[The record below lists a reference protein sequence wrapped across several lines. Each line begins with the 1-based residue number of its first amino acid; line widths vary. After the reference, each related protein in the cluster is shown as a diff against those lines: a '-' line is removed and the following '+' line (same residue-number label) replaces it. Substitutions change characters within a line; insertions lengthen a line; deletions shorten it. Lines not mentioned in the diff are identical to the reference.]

1 MKNLKTALN
10 AKDKSQL
17 PPRFTEEYGEL
28 YIRDERA
35 CNSLNATLGT
45 SFIAVYRQEREYSK
59 QWTLRGGLSWDGECV
74 YIVTSKWKLISM
86 QNSEWASFT
95 VES

>member
-1 MKNLKTALN
+1 METLKALLIT
-10 AKDKSQL
+10 KDKSQL
-17 PPRFTEEYGEL
+17 PLQFIGEYGEV
-28 YIRDERA
+28 YFRDKRA
-35 CNSLNATLGT
+35 CNSLNSIIDT
-45 SFIAVYRQEREYSK
+45 SFIAVYRQATAYKK
-59 QWTLRGGLSWDGECV
+59 QWSLKGGLSWDDECV